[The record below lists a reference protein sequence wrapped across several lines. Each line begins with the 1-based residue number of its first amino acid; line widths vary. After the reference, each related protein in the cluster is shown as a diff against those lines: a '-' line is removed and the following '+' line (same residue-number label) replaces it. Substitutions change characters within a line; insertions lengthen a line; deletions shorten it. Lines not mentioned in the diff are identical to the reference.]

1 MIDTHCHLLPGV
13 DDGAR
18 AVGDAVAMARQ
29 YVESGVT
36 AVVCTPHLS
45 SQFRAPT
52 EHVMRELDRVR
63 RALEDLSVDLELHLG
78 TEFTTMRVR
87 SATPAELAERA
98 IGGRY
103 VLFELIPRDGRAEAL
118 AALEAVKSA
127 GLESIVA
134 HPERSV
140 EVQRDAALVE
150 ELRADGALIQVVGP
164 SLLGRMSDAVRTS
177 AWELLER
184 GLVDLVGSDAHRP
197 HSPSIRL
204 DLLADLIS
212 QRSDRTT
219 AERLLAETPSRLLAA
234 G

>member
-1 MIDTHCHLLPGV
+1 VIDTHCHLLPGV

-18 AVGDAVAMARQ
+18 VVGDAVAMARQ
-29 YVESGVT
+29 FVASGVT

-45 SQFRAPT
+45 TQFRAST
-52 EHVMRELDRVR
+52 AEVS
-63 RALEDLSVDLELHLG
+63 RALERLRLALGDLSVDLQLHLG
-78 TEFTTMRVR
+78 TEFTTTRVR

-118 AALEAVKSA
+118 AALEAVQAA
-127 GLESIVA
+127 GLEPIVA

-140 EVQRDAALVE
+140 EVQRDPALVE
-150 ELRADGALIQVVGP
+150 ELRTGGALVQVVGP
-164 SLLGRMSDAVRTS
+164 SLLGRVSDAVRTS
-177 AWELLER
+177 AWALIER

-204 DLLADLIS
+204 DLLADLIA
-212 QRSDRTT
+212 QRSDRKT
-219 AERLLAETPSRLLAA
+219 AERLLAETPARLLAA